1 MNTNYQNTNYYK
13 FLQSD
18 TTNTAHLKTSEIKRL
33 SYLNSV
39 YKLMAYADERARALR
54 GAMAGNGDSK

>member
-1 MNTNYQNTNYYK
+1 MNTNCQNTNYYR
-13 FLQSD
+13 FSA